1 MYLDSFFAPL
11 WILLHDFFSDFLFI
25 IVFFSASMRDILDR
39 SIDLLFD
46 SLLIPGSTDSSPSSS
61 STPKASYRNY
71 VEDGSSMMFGSLL
84 ALIFIF
90 FLGHS
95 QPFPGSDQ
103 IYVWPHFLS
112 QEKKCILNHDRGN
125 RSDLEGCLVI
135 HKAVHPLDA
144 PLPMK
149 CPTKQPH
156 AHSL

>member
-39 SIDLLFD
+39 GIDLLFD

-61 STPKASYRNY
+61 STSKASYSTY

-95 QPFPGSDQ
+95 
-103 IYVWPHFLS
+103 
-112 QEKKCILNHDRGN
+112 
-125 RSDLEGCLVI
+125 
-135 HKAVHPLDA
+135 
-144 PLPMK
+144 
-149 CPTKQPH
+149 
-156 AHSL
+156 